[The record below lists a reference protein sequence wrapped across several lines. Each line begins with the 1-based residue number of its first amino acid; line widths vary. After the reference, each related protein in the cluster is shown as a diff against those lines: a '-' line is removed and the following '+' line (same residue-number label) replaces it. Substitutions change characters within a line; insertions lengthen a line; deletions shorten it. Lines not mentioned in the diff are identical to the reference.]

1 MLRLILLACIFV
13 PAAALADC
21 NAPASDAERA
31 QCIGQDLRTSDTTI
45 NDTYSELRGRLSPE
59 GQSELRHQEIAWIK
73 ARAQTCQVDTR
84 EPDRDKWLA
93 ALLTDYS
100 KTVCVVRF
108 TDQRVAELRAQLAA
122 LTRAAQAA
130 PAALPPLLPM
140 PPPLPQAPQPR
151 FGEAPTGDIYRL
163 VAHKIVA
170 TGKWYYEVSYDQSEI
185 AKTASADFFIGVNGV
200 NFSNVGTLQTIHKRN
215 IGRPPVTIGVAED
228 LDDGKLYLSLNGAW
242 RAVPGSAGG
251 LDLKLGRPYLS
262 QMTSSVP
269 LNPYLDQGLV
279 RVNFG
284 EHAFTYAL
292 PAGYIPLDDQPPRRL
307 IE

>member
-1 MLRLILLACIFV
+1 VFKLFIMGIILI

-21 NAPASDAERA
+21 NEPANDAERA
-31 QCIGQDLRTSDTTI
+31 RCVGQDLRASDTAI
-45 NDTYSELRGRLSPE
+45 NDTYSQLRARLSPE
-59 GQSELRHQEIAWIK
+59 GQSDLRHQEIAWIK

-122 LTRAAQAA
+122 LTRPA
-130 PAALPPLLPM
+130 PAASAPLPPLLPL
-140 PPPLPQAPQPR
+140 PPPLPDTPPPGSGQVA
-151 FGEAPTGDIYRL
+151 AGDIFRL
-163 VAHKIVA
+163 VAHKIVF
-170 TGKWYYEVSYDQSEI
+170 TGKWYFEVSYDQSAI
-185 AKTASADFFIGVNGV
+185 AKTASADFFVGVNGV

-215 IGRPPVTIGVAED
+215 IGLPPVTIGVAED
-228 LDDGKLYLSLNGAW
+228 LDDGKLYISMNGAW
-242 RAVPGSAGG
+242 RATPGSAGG

-262 QMTSSVP
+262 QLTSSVP

-284 EHAFTYAL
+284 ERAFAYAL
-292 PAGYIPLDDQPPRRL
+292 PGGYVPLDNLPPRRL
-307 IE
+307 TE